1 MYIAN
6 SRVRHFRNYLRFI
19 NICNSNQHLCSA
31 TCHILSV
38 SGQAMTLLPHQTVF
52 ELKPYKHRQ
61 ILPCIYCK

>member
-6 SRVRHFRNYLRFI
+6 SRVKHFRNYLRFI

-38 SGQAMTLLPHQTVF
+38 IPHTLFQFFDLTFVMKNKKNF
-52 ELKPYKHRQ
+52 TNAQ
-61 ILPCIYCK
+61 I